1 MEKLKYAQTIFHIL
15 VINSSK
21 IQFQIVCKILSISNS
36 KTVIVPII
44 VTRRR
49 YQRLNKQFSGE
60 TKEAKRWGEIVG
72 RTLWTNRVHQS
83 ESGALVSLRVIQ
95 WRQRLG
101 STPSRYWVALRWQ
114 IAHKARSGWNNK
126 RRVKKKILETLF
138 YLEIYSRPVE
148 RAKNMDAIKMH
159 IPSFKF
165 PLKRC
170 HIYIYV
176 YVSCISWRI
185 YYILIFIVIFILGLN
200 LLLKEFK
207 RISW

>member
-101 STPSRYWVALRWQ
+101 STPSRYWSPYADRQ

-170 HIYIYV
+170 HIYIYMYMFCVFPDV
-176 YVSCISWRI
+176 YT
-185 YYILIFIVIFILGLN
+185 IF
-200 LLLKEFK
+200 
-207 RISW
+207 